1 MILISK
7 YIYIYFF
14 IFFLLFPQT
23 VKKNRL
29 FINSLQRYDPNPDLL
44 VFLLK
49 IRKPHS
55 NSATNQA
62 FLNDLTERSITKNL
76 LDLEIAPGRQKQPR
90 NIYLNGFLLNHILI
104 QSLVSRTFV
113 ITIKTD
119 QYSNGKYNK
128 HCFI

>member
-1 MILISK
+1 M
-7 YIYIYFF
+7 Y
-14 IFFLLFPQT
+14 FLLFLT
-23 VKKNRL
+23 VKKTRL
-29 FINSLQRYDPNPDLL
+29 LINSLRSYDPNLDLL

-49 IRKPHS
+49 IRKLHS

-62 FLNDLTERSITKNL
+62 FLNDLTDRRITKNL
-76 LDLEIAPGRQKQPR
+76 LDLEIAPGRQQQTR

-104 QSLVSRTFV
+104 QGLVSRTVV